1 MKRNQTITA
10 VLIMLVIIA
19 IDQWIKIYFKTHFV
33 LRESYE
39 VASWFYLS
47 FIENNGM
54 AYGMEIGSKLLL
66 TSFRILAV
74 GGFAWYLFRQIRLGR
89 ATWLFVVT
97 MAMVVAGAIGNII
110 DCVFYGRWFTDSYGR
125 VAQWVDE
132 AAGLMPSGE
141 WLQGKVVDM
150 FYFPLI
156 KFDWPASFPHIGESV
171 TWLGVTFEWPE
182 WLPCSDEPFLFFK
195 PVFNFA
201 DAAISVG
208 VGLLLIIYFLSLRRE
223 REQSAAKS

>member
-1 MKRNQTITA
+1 MKRYQTITA
-10 VLIMLVIIA
+10 VLIMLVVIV
-19 IDQWIKIYFKTHFV
+19 IDQWIKIYVKTHFV

-47 FIENNGM
+47 FIENDGM
-54 AYGMEIGSKLLL
+54 AYGMKIGSKVLL
-66 TSFRILAV
+66 TSFRIVAV
-74 GGFAWYLFRQIRLGR
+74 GAFIWYLLRQIRLCK
-89 ATWLFVVT
+89 ATWFFVVT
-97 MAMVVAGAIGNII
+97 SSMVIAGAIGNII
-110 DCVFYGRWFTDSYGR
+110 DCIFYGRWFTSSVGR
-125 VAQWVDE
+125 VATWADE
-132 AAGLMPSGE
+132 AAGIQPAGE
-141 WLQGKVVDM
+141 WFKGLVVDM
-150 FYFPLI
+150 FHFPLI

>member
-1 MKRNQTITA
+1 
-10 VLIMLVIIA
+10 MLVVIV
-19 IDQWIKIYFKTHFV
+19 IDQWIKIYVKTHFV

-74 GGFAWYLFRQIRLGR
+74 GGFVWYLFRQIRLGK
-89 ATWLFVVT
+89 AAWLFVVT
-97 MAMVVAGAIGNII
+97 LSMVVAGAIGNII
-110 DCVFYGRWFTDSYGR
+110 DCVFYGQWFTDSHGR

-171 TWLGVTFEWPE
+171 TWLGVTFEWPD

-208 VGLLLIIYFLSLRRE
+208 VGLLLVMYFLSLRRE
-223 REQSAAKS
+223 RKQSEAKS